1 MRRVCSDQLLE
12 ASREWQCCETR
23 LVNNSTK
30 VLVRVLTSGFSR
42 STGKQFLQ
50 PWQWAVTLHSPLYSL
65 VKKGCRGPDS
75 ATSRLSPAAVLSSPS
90 NHRLSAAHRCC
101 LKVSASAS
109 APLPAPLDSQLA
121 HHTPA
126 HVIPCKNN
134 LLNALKHSYFIVI
147 LGFGFRQSA
156 G

>member
-23 LVNNSTK
+23 MVNNSSK
-30 VLVRVLTSGFSR
+30 VSVGPNVWLLQINGKTVSAALTMSR
-42 STGKQFLQ
+42 DTPLSTLL
-50 PWQWAVTLHSPLYSL
+50 TR
-65 VKKGCRGPDS
+65 KKGCRGPDS
-75 ATSRLSPAAVLSSPS
+75 ATSLLSPAAVLSSPS

-134 LLNALKHSYFIVI
+134 LLNALEHSYFIVI
-147 LGFGFRQSA
+147 LSLI
-156 G
+156 